1 MTTGGARR
9 FYKIVSV
16 NGTAAPYG
24 VTLDN
29 RPLRTPLKRALDLP
43 TLGLA
48 EDVAAEWESQA
59 EKVDPG
65 TMPLTRLANTAIDRV
80 ATDRDRIVAE
90 IVDFAG
96 SDLVC
101 YRADKP
107 QELVERQAWSWQ
119 PVLDW
124 ARRALAADFGV
135 TEGVVHVRQA
145 EATLLA
151 VREYFARESVWS
163 LTAIHNITTLTG
175 SALLAAMACAGAIPA
190 SEAWT
195 AAHVDEDWQ
204 IEHWGWDEE
213 ARHRRNHRRREF
225 DNCLRFCELSH

>member
-1 MTTGGARR
+1 MTTSAARR
-9 FYKIVSV
+9 FYKVVAVAGSQ
-16 NGTAAPYG
+16 APFG
-24 VTLDN
+24 VTLDD
-29 RPLRTPLKRALDLP
+29 RPLRTPLKRPLDLP
-43 TLGLA
+43 TPGLA
-48 EDVAAEWESQA
+48 QAVAAEWEGQA
-59 EKVDPG
+59 EKIDPH
-65 TMPLTRLANTAIDRV
+65 TMPITRLANTALDRV
-80 ATDRDRIVAE
+80 ETDRGRIVGE
-90 IVDFAG
+90 IVDFAA

-101 YRADKP
+101 YRAEKP
-107 QELVERQAWSWQ
+107 QELVERQARSWQ

-124 ARRALAADFGV
+124 ARHTFAGEFVV
-135 TEGVVHVRQA
+135 TEGIVHVRQPDPA
-145 EATLLA
+145 LQAA
-151 VREYFARESVWS
+151 RAYFSRESPWR

-175 SALLAAMACAGAIPA
+175 SALIAAMACAGKMPA